1 MGDAV
6 PQQLVCWSQG
16 REVWV
21 RDLTESML
29 CSCSKHFTL
38 TVPLSTQLEYT
49 WVPGGEGRLRGVEHL
64 TNVLEVTKHFVRKSS
79 GKPDE
84 TLGVPLRW
92 TGTPSMGV
100 W

>member
-1 MGDAV
+1 MLLFKTLYSHSASLHPAGVYMGT
-6 PQQLVCWSQG
+6 G
-16 REVWV
+16 
-21 RDLTESML
+21 
-29 CSCSKHFTL
+29 K
-38 TVPLSTQLEYT
+38 
-49 WVPGGEGRLRGVEHL
+49 GGEGRLRGVEHL
-64 TNVLEVTKHFVRKSS
+64 TNVLEVTRHFVRKSS